1 MDSTSQITSNERLYQ
16 HTPLRE
22 HTSTRL
28 LSLLPGEHGTP
39 LQCEI
44 IECEDNF
51 NTAYEALSYT
61 WGEPEFPKVIHVND
75 SSGKLQYIRIT
86 QNLYNALERLR
97 KVDAPR
103 SMWIDAL
110 CIDQADLQEKGHQV
124 AHMGQIFSRAD
135 RVVIWLGDTGDFP
148 LFETWVEQDMM
159 RKSMKGKPMSRC
171 GFLDIPWFYRVW
183 TVQELVLAED
193 ACFCLG
199 HLEVPL
205 RKMEGIIIGALVE
218 SEDVRRHGLDS
229 LFTYRDQIR
238 GSGPEYRRPA
248 ENIPLTLARC
258 FLGLARR
265 RQCKDGR
272 DRIYGMHGLLP
283 DNDFSHKLK
292 SVGDYYKLAETHI
305 AAWSEECLTSQE
317 DLELNKG
324 LLERPLGVISRTLC
338 MDDFTHYTHKM
349 LFALSL
355 FSDLSPS
362 LFSIDKQRWADRSLF
377 FTTTGFLGLGP
388 RGLQPGDEVVIFDG
402 DYTPFILRPQ
412 LDTNNP
418 NGNLYKIVGD
428 CYLEGWMYDTFPD
441 ENVDGP
447 LNHWTGAD
455 SEPQRAFKWVSGRE
469 GMQDEMPRLE
479 ERTFTIC

>member
-1 MDSTSQITSNERLYQ
+1 MFAVLILDSASG
-16 HTPLRE
+16 H
-22 HTSTRL
+22 
-28 LSLLPGEHGTP
+28 
-39 LQCEI
+39 
-44 IECEDNF
+44 
-51 NTAYEALSYT
+51 AYT
-61 WGEPEFPKVIHVND
+61 N
-75 SSGKLQYIRIT
+75 
-86 QNLYNALERLR
+86 N
-97 KVDAPR
+97 VDR
-103 SMWIDAL
+103 
-110 CIDQADLQEKGHQV
+110 
-124 AHMGQIFSRAD
+124 
-135 RVVIWLGDTGDFP
+135 
-148 LFETWVEQDMM
+148 
-159 RKSMKGKPMSRC
+159 
-171 GFLDIPWFYRVW
+171 FYRVW

-205 RKMEGIIIGALVE
+205 RKMDEIIIGALIE
-218 SEDVRRHGLDS
+218 SEDVRRHGLGS

-238 GSGPEYRRPA
+238 GSGPEYRRHA

-283 DNDFSHKLK
+283 DNGMLPDYSLSLKQVYVNFAAATLRSGDFSVLHACSLNFADPGMPSYIPGLANPNYTGIARDDFFRDRPFRAGLDRQTGFDTDETGYIHLKGTCVDIVHNTLDFSHKLK

-324 LLERPLGVISRTLC
+324 LLERPLGYSRPQVCHILYAHNTRSSVISRTLF
-338 MDDFTHYTHKM
+338 MVDLTHYTHYTHYTHKI
-349 LFALSL
+349 LFDLSL

-362 LFSIDKQRWADRSLF
+362 LSSIDKQRWADRSLF

-388 RGLQPGDEVVIFDG
+388 RGLQPGDKVVIFDG

-418 NGNLYKIVGD
+418 NGQIYKIVGD

-441 ENVDGP
+441 ENVGGP
-447 LNHWTGAD
+447 PIHWTGAD
-455 SEPQRAFKWVSGRE
+455 SEPQRAFKWVCDRE